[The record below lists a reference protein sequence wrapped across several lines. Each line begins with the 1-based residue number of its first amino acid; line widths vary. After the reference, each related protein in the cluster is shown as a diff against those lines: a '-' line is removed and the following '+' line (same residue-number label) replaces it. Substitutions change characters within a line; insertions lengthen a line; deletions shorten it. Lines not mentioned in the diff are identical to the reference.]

1 MTNATP
7 FDLAAWHSAV
17 ALSPLSAKAVVI
29 GIRLGVLATNG
40 VLQSHS
46 REWIAQ
52 SLKANLRTFDKTVQV
67 LEALGFLAVVRRE
80 GRGHSNRYELKMPNV
95 DDREPGAQ
103 EIPRPSQ
110 SVEDLPADS
119 LSQPEQGSWA
129 KAKIATLG
137 KIVDEGGVCGIELG
151 DEDIDGA
158 LIAALLP
165 AVEARFKSDGAR
177 ILARLPAGYL
187 TALAVM
193 NGKGILREDH
203 IAAARR
209 IAHECLAT
217 ETASP
222 NNTV

>member
-7 FDLAAWHSAV
+7 FDLAAWQSAV
-17 ALSPLSAKAVVI
+17 ALSPLSAKAIVI

-95 DDREPGAQ
+95 DDRKPGAQ
-103 EIPRPSQ
+103 EILRPSE
-110 SVEDLPADS
+110 SAEYLPADC
-119 LSQPEQGSWA
+119 LSQSGQESWA

-137 KIVDEGGVCGIELG
+137 RIVDQSGICGIELG

-158 LIAALLP
+158 LIAALLT
-165 AVEARFKSDGAR
+165 AVEARFKPDGAGV
-177 ILARLPAGYL
+177 LARLPAGYRM
-187 TALAVM
+187 ALAVM
-193 NGKGILREDH
+193 NGGDILREGH

-209 IAHECLAT
+209 IAHEYMAT

-222 NNTV
+222 DNTV